1 LLRDETIQE
10 AVEVAERYADG
21 VVDEVDL
28 RQANRR
34 MVYDPAMVQ
43 AAAFL
48 TSVPRYDRPS
58 VLHRYGI
65 VDLTCL
71 DEEAQR
77 RVESICSS
85 GLRFPVD
92 VALDVARMAVALNP
106 LAEARTQS
114 TFVRDIFGN
123 PLRPLQPLAP
133 SLMTWNDGLI
143 PRLASASYE

>member
-1 LLRDETIQE
+1 
-10 AVEVAERYADG
+10 
-21 VVDEVDL
+21 
-28 RQANRR
+28 
-34 MVYDPAMVQ
+34 
-43 AAAFL
+43 
-48 TSVPRYDRPS
+48 
-58 VLHRYGI
+58 
-65 VDLTCL
+65 
-71 DEEAQR
+71 
-77 RVESICSS
+77 ESICSS

-143 PRLASASYE
+143 PRLASASYESRSLPSGHLDRHRLAVLADALLDAGCQDAELVEHLRSEGMHWRGCWALDAVMGRE